1 MPEDIKI
8 ARNASIAL
16 FVPEILG
23 SLAAFGLYEV
33 RRGRII
39 ILINFL
45 TCVFTA
51 IGIWAKLNLD
61 YWCLLAHGL
70 FMCCVLGGFFIYI
83 LIEYFVTRD

>member
-1 MPEDIKI
+1 MPEDIKN

-61 YWCLLAHGL
+61 YWGLLAHGL